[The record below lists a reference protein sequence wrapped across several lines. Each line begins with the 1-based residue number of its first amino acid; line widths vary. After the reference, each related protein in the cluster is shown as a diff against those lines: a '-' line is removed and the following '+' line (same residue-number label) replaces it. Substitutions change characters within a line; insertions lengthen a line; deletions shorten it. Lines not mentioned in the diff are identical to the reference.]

1 MPLVKSHKI
10 DISKV
15 SFSDVKTNDNGGKS
29 IYINYDNSKF
39 MIQTPV
45 MFMPYDMSVY
55 DKGEYPKYSV
65 ELSFRDLE
73 EDYRVRGF
81 HQAMEQLDDL
91 LIESAVKNSMAWFK
105 KKKTNK
111 DVISALYNPIVKKS
125 KDKETGEFD
134 GRYPDNI
141 RLKLQFRDGKPSF
154 KTRDFDNNA
163 ITDRESSDLFLKGS
177 RVQAI
182 VRCGGIWIVGGK
194 FGCTW
199 SVDII
204 KVDAPVSVKN
214 YSFIEDDSD
223 GDDDS
228 DDGSDDNEVE
238 DTDSE

>member
-10 DISKV
+10 DITKA

-29 IYINYDNSKF
+29 IYVNYDNSKF
-39 MIQTPV
+39 MMQTPV
-45 MFMPYDMSVY
+45 MFMPYDMSVF

-73 EDYRVRGF
+73 EDYRVNGF
-81 HQAMEQLDDL
+81 HENMEKLDEL
-91 LIESAVKNSMAWFK
+91 LIETAVKNSMPWFK

-134 GRYPDNI
+134 GKYPDNI
-141 RLKLQFRDGKPSF
+141 RLKLPFHDGKPKF
-154 KTRDFDNNA
+154 EIRDFDNNK
-163 ITDRESSDLFLKGS
+163 ITDREPSDLFLKGS

-182 VRCGGIWIVGGK
+182 VRCGGVWIVGGK

-199 SVDII
+199 NVEII
-204 KVDAPVSVKN
+204 KVDAPSSVKN
-214 YSFIEDDSD
+214 YSFIDDDSD
-223 GDDDS
+223 AES
-228 DDGSDDNEVE
+228 DDGSDNNEVE